1 MSRAADGDA
10 DDAEIEALLAEA
22 LERQANGETV
32 RIETLCSARPDLLP
46 AVAAA
51 LGQATSLPDLH
62 LVAAVHRSLAGED
75 LAGRYRLDAPLGG
88 GSMGVVYAAFDRV
101 LQRRVAVKILRT
113 TLLAGGEAVAR
124 FEREAEV
131 LAAVQHPAVVA
142 VYDRGA
148 TADGTRFL
156 VMELVDGVPLQRL
169 LGRFAERTADSTG
182 AGRDGMAVLA
192 DLFTADAALESGF
205 VRQAVRWT
213 ATLAAGLAAVHA
225 AGVLHRDIKPSNVLV
240 RRDGSVVLVDFGVAA
255 RHAEATLGDRSTPL
269 GTPAY
274 LDPHLLVHEGRASP
288 RTDVYGLVATLY
300 HMVTSTPPYAGS
312 PHEVLAALAR
322 RDPPPPGRLRPD
334 LPRDLQAVIECGMER
349 DPARRYG
356 SAQALAA
363 DLEALLAFRPVA
375 ARPISTARRWWR
387 GAVRSRE
394 VRAAVATLSLVAA
407 VVGCLAWSQ
416 HEDTRRR
423 EQWFELWRRLPPELS
438 DAPVGMRV
446 IADPAARAALAERL
460 DRLVALGVEPLP
472 TLLTRAAFRLDH
484 GDARGAAADVQAAVA
499 GLPTDYARAVAEAY
513 AALPADAGETSVPM
527 LPSLPAAPRAEER
540 YLAAFHLQRYEEA
553 TEGALALLDAVV
565 ERPLYMRELR
575 LRLEMTRVFDLP
587 EPQMRPG
594 LQPLQ
599 EEAVRVETL
608 RGGRTA
614 LSATVLGVASTMLE
628 HPDEALLALR
638 DGVTLAPESHSL
650 RINLANIL
658 RIVGDLA
665 AAREQLEAAIR
676 LRPTTLGARQGLL
689 SVLVAQANFAAA
701 EALVEATPFAA
712 TDAGRAQAQW
722 MRGTIALNQAMAARG
737 RADDDGRMHHA
748 EAAVTHFAAGAALG
762 NDGCRDSLPVAQAL
776 AGVRDDLPQALLRRA
791 ALNPLDPLHLTN
803 LLDVLPDDLTAEQ
816 TASLRE
822 FLLAMRRRLAPHR
835 TERR

>member
-1 MSRAADGDA
+1 MSTSGTGGP
-10 DDAEIEALLAEA
+10 DDAVVDALLAEA

-32 RIETLCSARPDLLP
+32 RLDALCVARPDLLP
-46 AVAAA
+46 TIAAA

-113 TLLAGGEAVAR
+113 TLLDGGEAVAR

-148 TADGTRFL
+148 TAEGTRFL

-169 LGRFAERTADSTG
+169 LGRFAERTGGGSG
-182 AGRDGMAVLA
+182 AGRDDMAVLA
-192 DLFTADAALESGF
+192 DQFAADAALESGF

-240 RRDGSVVLVDFGVAA
+240 RRDGSVVLVDFGIAA

-274 LDPHLLVHEGRASP
+274 LDPHLLVHEGKASP
-288 RTDVYGLVATLY
+288 RTDVYGLAATLY

-322 RDPPPPGRLRPD
+322 RDPPPPGRVRPG

-349 DPARRYG
+349 DPSRRYG

-407 VVGCLAWSQ
+407 VVGFLAWSQ
-416 HEDTRRR
+416 HDDTRRR

-438 DAPVGMRV
+438 DAPVGMRA
-446 IADPAARAALAERL
+446 IADPLARAALAERL
-460 DRLVALGVEPLP
+460 DRLAALGVDPLP

-484 GDARGAAADVQAAVA
+484 GDARGAAADVQAALA
-499 GLPTDYARAVAEAY
+499 GLPTRYARAVAAAY
-513 AALPADAGETSVPM
+513 AALPEGADEACVPE
-527 LPSLPAAPRAEER
+527 LPPLPEAPRDEER
-540 YLAAFHLQRYEEA
+540 YLAAFHLLRYEAEPG
-553 TEGALALLDAVV
+553 GAIALLQGVV
-565 ERPLYMRELR
+565 DQPLYMRELL
-575 LRLEMTRVFDLP
+575 LRLEMTRTMDLP
-587 EPQMRPG
+587 EPQVRPR
-594 LQPLQ
+594 LQRLQ
-599 EEAVRVETL
+599 EDAVRIETL
-608 RGGRTA
+608 RGGRSA
-614 LSATVLGVASTMLE
+614 LSATVLGTTSTLLE
-628 HPDEALLALR
+628 HPDEAVLALR
-638 DGVTLAPESHSL
+638 EGVALAPESHSL

-658 RIVGDLA
+658 RIVGDLT

-676 LRPTTLGARQGLL
+676 LRPTTFGARSGLL
-689 SVLVAQANFAAA
+689 SVLVDQRDFAAA
-701 EALVEATPFAA
+701 EALVEATPFAPG
-712 TDAGRAQAQW
+712 DPGRAQAHW
-722 MRGTIALNQAMAARG
+722 MRGTVALNQALAARG
-737 RADDDGRMHHA
+737 RADDSGRMLHA
-748 EAAVTHFAAGAALG
+748 KKAAEHFAAGAELG
-762 NDGCRDSLPVAQAL
+762 NEVCRVSLPVAQSL
-776 AGVRDDLPQALLRRA
+776 TGVHDDLPQALLQRA
-791 ALNPLDPLHLTN
+791 AIDPLDAVQLSN
-803 LLDVLPDDLTAEQ
+803 LLDALPDDLTAEQ
-816 TASLRE
+816 TAALRQ
-822 FLLAMRRRLAPHR
+822 FLLAMRRRLAPHLS
-835 TERR
+835 ERR